1 MTLIQE
7 ENLSKDHEQIIEAI
21 TKKTMS
27 LVNQNK
33 MAVDYLN
40 DIEGQLEAWQAEQQ
54 DQNGSFNVLD
64 NVEEED

>member
-1 MTLIQE
+1 MTFIQE

-40 DIEGQLEAWQAEQQ
+40 DIEVQLEAWQAEQQ

>member
-1 MTLIQE
+1 
-7 ENLSKDHEQIIEAI
+7 
-21 TKKTMS
+21 MS